1 MKSIKRELS
10 QMEEMKA
17 KVDIIVGIH
26 TKGKKDYFEKE
37 TKIVRTKRY
46 WYLSFTFYAIT
57 RRKRESKL
65 HNESKNNQSSYY
77 K

>member
-37 TKIVRTKRY
+37 TLNHGI
-46 WYLSFTFYAIT
+46 
-57 RRKRESKL
+57 
-65 HNESKNNQSSYY
+65 
-77 K
+77 

>member
-37 TKIVRTKRY
+37 TKKILFCK
-46 WYLSFTFYAIT
+46 
-57 RRKRESKL
+57 KKL
-65 HNESKNNQSSYY
+65 FCDFGK
-77 K
+77 KC

>member
-1 MKSIKRELS
+1 MKSIKSELS

-46 WYLSFTFYAIT
+46 
-57 RRKRESKL
+57 
-65 HNESKNNQSSYY
+65 
-77 K
+77 